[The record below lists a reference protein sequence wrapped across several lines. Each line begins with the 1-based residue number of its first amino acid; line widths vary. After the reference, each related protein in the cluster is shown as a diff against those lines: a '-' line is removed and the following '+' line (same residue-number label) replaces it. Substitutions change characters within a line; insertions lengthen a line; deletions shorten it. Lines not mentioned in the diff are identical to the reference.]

1 MTPLPPSGSPRFRE
15 LAAGRTP
22 LLVAVGAILVGLCLL
37 LVFAVLLL
45 RGDDGLDV
53 VDGGDPTPFPTAAGP
68 ATTDVIVGGLAG
80 GTPISLTVN
89 APTTLAIGAQTFGVR
104 PEPVAADGT
113 WAPELA
119 DNQTAAWVYGTLI
132 NYVLGLADSDENQ
145 ALLEGLAAGSDIV
158 LTLRDGTQH
167 TFAVTSREF
176 VPTNRSDLFAQ
187 NLPGITLVLLGAR
200 GDERLLVRGDYVVD
214 TTAGSSAPG
223 TAGNLVE
230 LGETAQLDNLRL
242 TVTGATSLYD
252 RPEAPAGFIFY
263 LVDMQLENV
272 GTEPVELAQLRFVLR
287 DDLGNQYALNPQGG
301 NLGNNPPP
309 SGTLAPGE
317 SRLTSLAYQLPSGL
331 TSPAVSLLI
340 SREGGTGQVQVT
352 LPFAGAGAEAAG
364 SASVAVQDAQVSDD
378 GTTITL
384 LGQVTNN
391 GSQPLLVNETDV
403 SLAANGTVHL
413 ILATNPAFPWVVP
426 PGQTAPFTLSFQRPV
441 GPEAVFTLL
450 SRPFQLSGL
459 R

>member
-45 RGDDGLDV
+45 RDRDGLDV
-53 VDGGDPTPFPTAAGP
+53 VDGSDPTPFPTAAVS
-68 ATTDVIVGGLAG
+68 ATTEVIVGGLAG
-80 GTPISLTVN
+80 GTPISLTLN
-89 APTTLAIGAQTFGVR
+89 APSTLIIGTQTFSIR
-104 PEPVAADGT
+104 PEPVAADGS
-113 WAPELA
+113 WSPEVG

-132 NYVLGLADSDENQ
+132 NYVLGLAGSDENQ
-145 ALLEGLAAGSDIV
+145 EMLESLAPGSEIV

-176 VPTNRSDLFAQ
+176 VPTSRSDLFAQ
-187 NLPGITLVLLGAR
+187 NLPGITIVLLNAAGN
-200 GDERLLVRGDYVVD
+200 ERLLVRGDYVVD
-214 TTAGSSAPG
+214 TTAGGAAPPSG
-223 TAGNLVE
+223 GNQVE
-230 LGETAQLDNLRL
+230 LGEIAQLDNLRL

-263 LVDMQLENV
+263 LVDLQLENV
-272 GTEPVELAQLRFVLR
+272 GTEALDLGQLRFVLR
-287 DDLGNQYALNPQGG
+287 DDLGNQYALNPQGS

-309 SGTLAPGE
+309 TGAVAPGE
-317 SRLTSLAYQLPSGL
+317 SRLASLAYQLPSGL
-331 TSPAVSLLI
+331 TSPTVSLLI
-340 SREGGTGQVQVT
+340 GREGGTGQVQVT
-352 LPFAGAGAEAAG
+352 LPFAGAGEEAAE
-364 SASVAVQDAQVSDD
+364 SAAVALQNAQVSDD

-403 SLAANGTVHL
+403 TLTANGTVHL

-426 PGQTAPFTLSFQRPV
+426 PGQTVPFTLSFQRPA
-441 GPEAVFTLL
+441 GAEAIFTLL
-450 SRPFQLSGL
+450 NRPFQLSGL

>member
-37 LVFAVLLL
+37 IVFAVLLL
-45 RGDDGLDV
+45 RDRDGLDV
-53 VDGGDPTPFPTAAGP
+53 VDGSDPTPFPTTEVSS
-68 ATTDVIVGGLAG
+68 TTDVIVGGLAG

-119 DNQTAAWVYGTLI
+119 DNQTTAWVYGTLI

-145 ALLEGLAAGSDIV
+145 ALLEGLAAGSEIV

-214 TTAGSSAPG
+214 TTAGSETPG

-263 LVDMQLENV
+263 LVDVQLENV
-272 GTEPVELAQLRFVLR
+272 GTEPVELSQLRFVLR

-331 TSPAVSLLI
+331 TSPSVNLLI
-340 SREGGTGQVQVT
+340 SREGGAGQVQVT

-403 SLAANGTVHL
+403 SLSANGTVHL

-426 PGQTAPFTLSFQRPV
+426 PGQTAPFTLSFQRPA